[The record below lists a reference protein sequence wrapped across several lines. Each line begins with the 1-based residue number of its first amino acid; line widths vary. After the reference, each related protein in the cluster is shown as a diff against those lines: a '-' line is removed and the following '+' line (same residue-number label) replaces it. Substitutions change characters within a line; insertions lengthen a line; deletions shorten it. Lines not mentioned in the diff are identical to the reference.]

1 MRQSAKKAA
10 RERSR
15 EEQHLR
21 FDEMRA
27 RIDAL
32 EAELAE
38 ARERETATAEVLGVI
53 NASPGDLT
61 PVFDAMLAKAHSLC
75 GIASGALELW
85 DGTRIRAVATRGLSA
100 GFEEIVREGYEPG
113 PQDPHW
119 QLLKGA
125 PFVHIDDQS
134 AIDEPIHR
142 NAVELG
148 GFRTFL
154 AVALRKDDTLLGR
167 IVAARQ
173 EVRPFSDKEIA
184 LLQNFAAQA
193 VIAMQNA
200 RLLNETREALEQR
213 TATAEVLQVIDCSP
227 GDLAPVFDAILDKAT
242 LLCGAPQG
250 GMFLR
255 EGELFRAVATRG
267 MPERFAQRLREG
279 IGPDAPV
286 PSPLVAGERFVHI
299 QDMAEIDHPT
309 ARMAVEVGAARSLL
323 AVPLRKNN
331 ALFGM
336 IVAGRRELRPFTD
349 KQISLLESFA
359 AQAVIAIENAR
370 LITETREALEQQ
382 TATAEVLG
390 VINSSPG
397 DLAPVFDAMLER
409 AMRLCE
415 AAFGHLDTYDGNSF
429 HTAAIRGVPAAYA
442 EYRCNNPP
450 ICGPGTGPARM
461 LAGERIVHH
470 LDMMEEEAYRR
481 GEPNRRALVDLGGA
495 RSAIN
500 MALVKDGTF
509 LGFITLFRREVR
521 TFTDKQI
528 ALVENFAAQAVI
540 AMENARLLGEL
551 RQRTEEIGELNRGL
565 EARVAAQVEELGR
578 VGRLKRLL
586 APQLAELIISQG
598 DEKILESHRREIVVV
613 FCDLRGYTAFTET
626 AEPEEVLEFLRQ
638 YHGALGP
645 LVSQFEGTLDQ
656 FSGDG
661 IMVFFNDPVPCP
673 DPADRA
679 VKMAMAMRE
688 EAGKLIATWHR
699 DGSELG
705 FGAGIAQGYA
715 TLGQIGFS
723 ERSGYTA
730 IGTVCN
736 LAARLCAEAKDGQI
750 LIGSRIAEAVEGVA
764 RVEDLGNLELKGLR
778 RPVAAF
784 NVVRR
789 ALSH

>member
-134 AIDEPIHR
+134 AIDEPTHR

-154 AVALRKDDTLLGR
+154 AVALRKDDRLLGR

-213 TATAEVLQVIDCSP
+213 TATAEVLQVINSSP
-227 GDLAPVFDAILDKAT
+227 GDLAPVFDAILEKAH

-442 EYRCNNPP
+442 EYRRNNPP
-450 ICGPGTGPARM
+450 IYGPGTGPARM

-521 TFTDKQI
+521 PFTDKQI

-540 AMENARLLGEL
+540 AIENARL
-551 RQRTEEIGELNRGL
+551 I
-565 EARVAAQVEELGR
+565 
-578 VGRLKRLL
+578 
-586 APQLAELIISQG
+586 
-598 DEKILESHRREIVVV
+598 
-613 FCDLRGYTAFTET
+613 TET
-626 AEPEEVLEFLRQ
+626 REALEQQTATAEVLQVINASPGDIAPVFDAMLEKAMRLC
-638 YHGALGP
+638 GAAH
-645 LVSQFEGTLDQ
+645 GTLTTYERA
-656 FSGDG
+656 
-661 IMVFFNDPVPCP
+661 IPVRCQSWF
-673 DPADRA
+673 A
-679 VKMAMAMRE
+679 
-688 EAGKLIATWHR
+688 
-699 DGSELG
+699 
-705 FGAGIAQGYA
+705 
-715 TLGQIGFS
+715 
-723 ERSGYTA
+723 
-730 IGTVCN
+730 
-736 LAARLCAEAKDGQI
+736 
-750 LIGSRIAEAVEGVA
+750 
-764 RVEDLGNLELKGLR
+764 
-778 RPVAAF
+778 
-784 NVVRR
+784 
-789 ALSH
+789 

>member
-213 TATAEVLQVIDCSP
+213 TATAEVLQVINSSP
-227 GDLAPVFDAILDKAT
+227 GDLAPVFDAILEKAH

-323 AVPLRKNN
+323 AIPLRKNN

-349 KQISLLESFA
+349 KQISRRAS
-359 AQAVIAIENAR
+359 QRRR
-370 LITETREALEQQ
+370 LSRLKTRA
-382 TATAEVLG
+382 
-390 VINSSPG
+390 SSP
-397 DLAPVFDAMLER
+397 
-409 AMRLCE
+409 
-415 AAFGHLDTYDGNSF
+415 
-429 HTAAIRGVPAAYA
+429 
-442 EYRCNNPP
+442 
-450 ICGPGTGPARM
+450 
-461 LAGERIVHH
+461 
-470 LDMMEEEAYRR
+470 
-481 GEPNRRALVDLGGA
+481 RRARRSNSRLPLPKCLG
-495 RSAIN
+495 
-500 MALVKDGTF
+500 
-509 LGFITLFRREVR
+509 
-521 TFTDKQI
+521 
-528 ALVENFAAQAVI
+528 
-540 AMENARLLGEL
+540 
-551 RQRTEEIGELNRGL
+551 
-565 EARVAAQVEELGR
+565 
-578 VGRLKRLL
+578 
-586 APQLAELIISQG
+586 
-598 DEKILESHRREIVVV
+598 
-613 FCDLRGYTAFTET
+613 
-626 AEPEEVLEFLRQ
+626 
-638 YHGALGP
+638 
-645 LVSQFEGTLDQ
+645 
-656 FSGDG
+656 
-661 IMVFFNDPVPCP
+661 
-673 DPADRA
+673 
-679 VKMAMAMRE
+679 
-688 EAGKLIATWHR
+688 
-699 DGSELG
+699 
-705 FGAGIAQGYA
+705 
-715 TLGQIGFS
+715 
-723 ERSGYTA
+723 
-730 IGTVCN
+730 
-736 LAARLCAEAKDGQI
+736 
-750 LIGSRIAEAVEGVA
+750 
-764 RVEDLGNLELKGLR
+764 
-778 RPVAAF
+778 
-784 NVVRR
+784 
-789 ALSH
+789 